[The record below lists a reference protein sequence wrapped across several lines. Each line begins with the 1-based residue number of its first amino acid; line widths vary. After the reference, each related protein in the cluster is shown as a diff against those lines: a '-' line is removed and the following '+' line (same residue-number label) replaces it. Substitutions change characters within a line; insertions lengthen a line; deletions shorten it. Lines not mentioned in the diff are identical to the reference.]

1 MDLGFVPKKSEA
13 RQEIVDGMPGSAS
26 GWLRDTLKCEGQ
38 VIQSPKEFTSR
49 LQQATATGNMERAMK
64 AIQNIPMHDDIENL
78 TIPEAEEM
86 IEEALEELSFSTD
99 PELARALRFLAPPGY
114 QAIVELC
121 GENGRSKRRNANAT
135 NWTPEEDEIR
145 IYFER
150 VDGED
155 EDDEEPS
162 RGDIGNG
169 RSVLQGRGRGPRSV
183 SGSVSAYE
191 NGNVVNGNVSNGNVD
206 DSVGQLPPDIDER
219 IKDLCATLAEAERGG
234 HAFIALKWFRD
245 SFLPRKSFHWNQS
258 PESRQMIL
266 AEAILRGVVLT
277 SKIPNPKTP
286 AYPTTTIRLNRA
298 EAGVPEEAQRFRPVA
313 VHGDIGNLMLD
324 DERGNL

>member
-1 MDLGFVPKKSEA
+1 MKS
-13 RQEIVDGMPGSAS
+13 
-26 GWLRDTLKCEGQ
+26 
-38 VIQSPKEFTSR
+38 IQSTP
-49 LQQATATGNMERAMK
+49 L
-64 AIQNIPMHDDIENL
+64 HDEIDNL
-78 TIPEAEEM
+78 TIPEAEEI
-86 IEEALEELSFSTD
+86 IEEALEELAFSTD
-99 PELARALRFLAPPGY
+99 PGLARALRFLAPAGY

-135 NWTPEEDEIR
+135 CFNPEEDEVR

-150 VDGED
+150 IDGNAEED
-155 EDDEEPS
+155 ED
-162 RGDIGNG
+162 RGGEDRPGLVAPGPQG
-169 RSVLQGRGRGPRSV
+169 RSRAPRPVAIS
-183 SGSVSAYE
+183 YE
-191 NGNVVNGNVSNGNVD
+191 DGNVEDGN
-206 DSVGQLPPDIDER
+206 GQLPPDIDDR
-219 IKDLCATLAEAERGG
+219 IKELCATLAEAERGG

-245 SFLPRKSFHWNQS
+245 SFLPRKSFSWNQN

-313 VHGDIGNLMLD
+313 VQGELLSSTLD
-324 DERGNL
+324 DDRGNL